1 MTLLGKGRPTEG
13 VVGKLHDA
21 QGAEIPI
28 DAVQDMEIR
37 LKDVSGSTVILR
49 ERVAVSKHV
58 SQPILSFGRLLEGG
72 WSIDGCQQA
81 LTHHAGAN
89 IPVELQNKSLMVQ
102 GTIVY
107 VFCVSHVML
116 LTCMSGQFKLMSWN
130 MLLKDVLDG
139 I

>member
-1 MTLLGKGRPTEG
+1 MKGF
-13 VVGKLHDA
+13 
-21 QGAEIPI
+21 
-28 DAVQDMEIR
+28 
-37 LKDVSGSTVILR
+37 
-49 ERVAVSKHV
+49 AVSKHV

-81 LTHHAGAN
+81 PHPPCRGQHSSGVAKQISDGARK
-89 IPVELQNKSLMVQ
+89 Q
-102 GTIVY
+102 Y

-116 LTCMSGQFKLMSWN
+116 LTCMSGQFKLMSWT